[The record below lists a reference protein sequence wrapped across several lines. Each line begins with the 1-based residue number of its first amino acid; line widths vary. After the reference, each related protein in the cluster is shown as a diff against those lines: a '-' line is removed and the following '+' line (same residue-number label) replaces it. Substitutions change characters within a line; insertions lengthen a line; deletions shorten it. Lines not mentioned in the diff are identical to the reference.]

1 MKMKIK
7 SHDKMTRSNPIAQ
20 SNLPK
25 YSTNNQGKSVLRI
38 DIDHY
43 LLGWEILVET
53 GELIVTQ
60 S

>member
-7 SHDKMTRSNPIAQ
+7 SHDKMTKSNPIAQ

-25 YSTNNQGKSVLRI
+25 YSTTDEGKSVLRI
-38 DIDHY
+38 HVDHY
-43 LLGWEILVET
+43 LILCEILVET
-53 GELIVTQ
+53 GELIVIQ